1 MGEADQELHRMTSS
15 VGCESAYWGSTQ
27 SFSDGQASFVWRE
40 PVGCGQHI
48 SAFTRSGGLKNIQA
62 VGSVRLDNGDALR
75 KEFGLPA
82 FSTDLQIL
90 VHAFE
95 RNGRQGFPKNIY
107 GDFAVAIWQPDTH
120 PFSAVPTTL
129 VSVVFIT
136 LCWVIASGLRGVRR
150 H

>member
-95 RNGRQGFPKNIY
+95 RNGRQGFPKIY
-107 GDFAVAIWQPDTH
+107 TEISPLLFGNRIPN